1 MKRLFLLVLLTG
13 LNALPLTAKPLVVS
27 VQYPQAFFAQTL
39 GAEAF
44 EVVNLTPPGIESH
57 EYQPGL
63 RSLAKASRAQL
74 LIYNSPRLEPW
85 AAKLGEEVVKQGGAV
100 WVLETDFGTPP
111 GSDAQSA
118 SSGGQGFGYDPH
130 LWLNPLLAAK
140 LAERLAQELIKL
152 QPQEKEGI
160 EQRLAGLKQ
169 KLLLLDQA
177 FEAGLLSCKHK
188 ELLVAHDAYG
198 YLAKR
203 YGLSTYA
210 LHDLNAE
217 SRPGLGQMAAA
228 VKLIR
233 SKGLKVVYFEELV
246 DPRLS
251 LTLAQETGAR
261 ALPLYPLDNLGQE
274 QLDQGLGYFELMG
287 ENLKNLQLGLGCKT
301 NR

>member
-1 MKRLFLLVLLTG
+1 MKRLLLLALLAS
-13 LNALPLTAKPLVVS
+13 LSVLPLAAKPLVVA
-27 VQYPQAFFAQTL
+27 VQYPQAFFAQWL

-44 EVVNLTPPGIESH
+44 DVVNLTPPGIESH
-57 EYQPGL
+57 EFQPGL

-74 LIYNSPRLEPW
+74 LIYNSPQSEPW